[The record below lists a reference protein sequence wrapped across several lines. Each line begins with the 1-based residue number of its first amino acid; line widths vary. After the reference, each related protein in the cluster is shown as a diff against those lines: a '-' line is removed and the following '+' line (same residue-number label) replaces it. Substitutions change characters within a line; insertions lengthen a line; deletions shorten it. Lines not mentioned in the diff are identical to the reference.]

1 MLSSRA
7 WLIDLLHSIGEKLA
21 LCDHLAEKL
30 DDENARE
37 LYFKVLEERR
47 KEMRILANYG
57 ENTNLEYWCALKH
70 SLKAWVLAVEVYDS
84 MPNDENLNV
93 VKYNEDILA
102 GVLSLFLGLEFKP
115 CARCLNDILIGTY
128 NKNSINN
135 NERSYNDD
143 SKTSSAV

>member
-70 SLKAWVLAVEVYDS
+70 SLKAF
-84 MPNDENLNV
+84 
-93 VKYNEDILA
+93 
-102 GVLSLFLGLEFKP
+102 SLFNLFDFFFDLDVRPVRTLDPGFLFF
-115 CARCLNDILIGTY
+115 
-128 NKNSINN
+128 
-135 NERSYNDD
+135 
-143 SKTSSAV
+143 